1 MTKPLT
7 VRKILVTV
15 IRISINR
22 HDGSWYVLGNYPPTP
37 PQAPPPPPTKPTFCP
52 KKYLLI
58 NDSLGEGLVGS
69 FPEIYEDQT

>member
-22 HDGSWYVLGNYPPTP
+22 HDGSWYVLGNYPPTY
-37 PQAPPPPPTKPTFCP
+37 PPPPPQANNFP
-52 KKYLLI
+52 KEVPV
-58 NDSLGEGLVGS
+58 NDGLGEGLLGS